1 MEVRGQLHTLAAF
14 VPVEVTT
21 NSHVIESQM
30 ITRAGLDILE
40 EKKVS
45 FPLREL
51 NSELSCP

>member
-21 NSHVIESQM
+21 NSHVIESRM